1 MYAMCDANLGN
12 MVTNNSSHH
21 AADDQFWSASGTRR
35 LLAGAT
41 GVMLT
46 GLLLASCSATT
57 EKPAVDSSTA
67 VASANNAEEGTGG
80 SPQPTT
86 GGHSNNSPNTLV
98 GNGRHAEDASDGGAC
113 RTRQLKIDTAGMQG
127 SAGSK
132 LFNIVFTNTS
142 HNPCS
147 LNGFPGVSLVTDN
160 NGTQLGKS
168 AVREGISFEP
178 VMLDPGGAAIAPVKL
193 TSTGPLDPNECEPT
207 RADGLRVYPPG
218 ETKAAFI
225 PMSNVQGCRGDVN
238 VLSVQPVTLAPH
250 E

>member
-1 MYAMCDANLGN
+1 

-21 AADDQFWSASGTRR
+21 AADNQVWSASGTRR
-35 LLAGAT
+35 FLAGAT

-46 GLLLASCSATT
+46 GLLLASCSTTT
-57 EKPAVDSSTA
+57 EEPAEDSSAA
-67 VASANNAEEGTGG
+67 VASADNAEEGTGG

-86 GGHSNNSPNTLV
+86 GGHNNSPNKLV
-98 GNGRHAEDASDGGAC
+98 GNGRHSEDASDGGAC

-168 AVREGISFEP
+168 AVREDVSFEP